1 MDHENGPG
9 LTYARSW
16 VESTVRTDAELMCY
30 RLDFTQNLAARRI
43 ELEDM
48 SVGAGRH
55 PARIRANIDITG
67 GTYGNAVQL
76 TAELLL
82 AQVPAVQIEP
92 LQAAVF
98 AVGYIESLI
107 GYRNIVRDVEFASAG
122 AALAPFAQLL
132 AVCAVFDK
140 AAVAVTEKAVS
151 VAPQNGRFGSGMSP
165 TLISMSFFPSGV
177 NL

>member
-1 MDHENGPG
+1 SYSITPSAKASNVGGISRPRARAVIKLVCFARMDHENRPS

-16 VESTVRTDAELMCY
+16 VESPVRTDAELMCC

-48 SVGAGRH
+48 SVGTGGQ
-55 PARIRANIDITG
+55 PARIRADIDITG
-67 GTYGNAVQL
+67 GTHGNAVQL

-98 AVGYIESLI
+98 AVGDIESVI
-107 GYRNIVRDVEFASAG
+107 GNRNIVRGVEFAGAG
-122 AALAPFAQLL
+122 AALAP
-132 AVCAVFDK
+132 
-140 AAVAVTEKAVS
+140 
-151 VAPQNGRFGSGMSP
+151 
-165 TLISMSFFPSGV
+165 
-177 NL
+177 